1 MRADP
6 FSVARRRGKWIHH
19 RIAPIPERRFFAM
32 QNDVPPDESSPL
44 SSGVISSGKAGLL
57 TSELM

>member
-1 MRADP
+1 MDLTELPR
-6 FSVARRRGKWIHH
+6 FQ
-19 RIAPIPERRFFAM
+19 ERRFFAM